1 MPFAPQPGR
10 GTPDMDIRPLDGS
23 ELVEAATL
31 LSQGMCDN
39 PINVAVFG
47 GDRLQRQRMLAPF
60 FLKVLRGL
68 ETRGRIL
75 GAFDG
80 TTLAAVCGM
89 TPAGRC
95 QPSAGE
101 KIGIVPVLMLRPAV
115 LLRVLRWA
123 GDWAS
128 RDPGTPHWH
137 LGPVA
142 TDPSFR
148 GKGFGGALVTDFC
161 VRVNEAGASAYLE
174 TDKAENVAFYRKYG
188 FEVTGHGD
196 VLKVPN
202 WFMTRSKRR

>member
-1 MPFAPQPGR
+1 
-10 GTPDMDIRPLDGS
+10 
-23 ELVEAATL
+23 
-31 LSQGMCDN
+31 MCDN

-47 GDRLQRQRMLAPF
+47 GDGLQRQRLLAPF

-68 ETRGRIL
+68 ETRGRIV

-89 TPAGRC
+89 APPGRC

-123 GDWAS
+123 GDWAN

-142 TDPSFR
+142 ADPSFR
-148 GKGFGGALVTDFC
+148 GQGFGGALVTAFC
-161 VRVNEAGASAYLE
+161 VRRRGGRVRVSGNGQGPERRVLPE
-174 TDKAENVAFYRKYG
+174 IG
-188 FEVTGHGD
+188 FEVTGQGD
-196 VLKVPN
+196 VLTVPN
-202 WFMTRSKRR
+202 WFMTRSKQR